1 MASFDFITESDF
13 RTSLETDFGDMKK
26 AFEAQSWKV
35 VHVLA
40 GSIIEAVLTDY
51 LISANYQKNKG
62 TDPLKLNLGQ
72 IITSCREEGS
82 ISDRAVELSNVIRSY
97 RNLIHPGRMKRLKE
111 SIDKN
116 TAQVAISLVE
126 IVVDEI
132 EKCRSRNY
140 GLTAEQLVRKV
151 EDDRSSLP
159 ILNHLLDAAH
169 EKEIERLLLNVL
181 PGRYFELSDYQ
192 YDDVSEDQSN
202 LAMCFRRAFERSS
215 EPTKLKVC
223 EKYLGIL
230 REAEGHTVLTY
241 ETEFFRC
248 TDLAYLNDSTRQLA
262 KDHILSRLQKDSS
275 SSVLIALE
283 GISSFLHE
291 DEVMA
296 FVDPL
301 IKVIILRSPPD
312 DREIAR
318 SRLHEATGLAPPEN
332 REIRDSVLKRLN
344 DWIKHSEDREAT
356 DTLKILKDLESD
368 LELPF

>member
-13 RTSLETDFGDMKK
+13 RNSLETDFGDMKK
-26 AFEAQSWKV
+26 AFGAQSWKV

-40 GSIIEAVLTDY
+40 GSIIETVLTDY
-51 LISANYQKNKG
+51 LISANYEEKKSAN
-62 TDPLKLNLGQ
+62 PLKLNLGQ
-72 IITSCREEGS
+72 IITACREEGS

-97 RNLIHPGRMKRLKE
+97 RNLIHPGRMKRLNE
-111 SIDKN
+111 SIDQN

-126 IVVDEI
+126 IIVDEI
-132 EKCRSRNY
+132 EKCRSQSY

-159 ILNHLLDAAH
+159 ILNHLFDAAH
-169 EKEIERLLLNVL
+169 EKEIERLLLYVI
-181 PGRYFELSDYQ
+181 PKRYFELFDYQ
-192 YDDVSEDQSN
+192 YDDLSEDQSN

-215 EPTKLKVC
+215 ETTKTEVC
-223 EKYLGIL
+223 KKYLDIL
-230 REAEGHTVLTY
+230 REAEEHTVLTY

-248 TDLAYLNDSTRQLA
+248 TDLAYLSDSTRQLP

-275 SSVLIALE
+275 SSILIALE
-283 GISSFLHE
+283 GITSFLLE
-291 DEVMA
+291 NEVMA

-301 IKVIILRSPPD
+301 IKVIILRSSTD

-332 REIRDSVLKRLN
+332 REIRDSVLRRLN

-356 DTLKILKDLESD
+356 DTLKTLKELESD